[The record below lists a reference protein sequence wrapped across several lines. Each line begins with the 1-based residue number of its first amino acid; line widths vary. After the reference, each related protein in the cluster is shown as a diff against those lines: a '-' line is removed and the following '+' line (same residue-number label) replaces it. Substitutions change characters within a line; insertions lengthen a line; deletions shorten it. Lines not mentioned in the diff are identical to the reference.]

1 MRPGAVFGRQW
12 AYSTCKAARAQQ
24 RRMLLG
30 IDHSHGPAGRCVLG
44 ALSIVVSLLS
54 RSKVLSVADLQ
65 RVIGTAQDVRER
77 HSTTMPSSSLADQ
90 DGASCPSMRDRP
102 AFGWPLAYSGHSTC
116 QWPAMSEPSVRR
128 EASRDSVPLKLE
140 RFLKRLPQHQRSRRK
155 PCV

>member
-77 HSTTMPSSSLADQ
+77 
-90 DGASCPSMRDRP
+90 P

-116 QWPAMSEPSVRR
+116 QWLAMSEPSVRR

-140 RFLKRLPQHQRSRRK
+140 RFLKRLPQHQRSRPE

>member
-54 RSKVLSVADLQ
+54 RGGVLRVADIQ
-65 RVIGTAQDVRER
+65 RVVSTAQDW
-77 HSTTMPSSSLADQ
+77 PS
-90 DGASCPSMRDRP
+90 
-102 AFGWPLAYSGHSTC
+102 AYSGHSTVLG
-116 QWPAMSEPSVRR
+116 WYRYG
-128 EASRDSVPLKLE
+128 DSNPGPVAE
-140 RFLKRLPQHQRSRRK
+140 NHVS
-155 PCV
+155 